1 MRISCKQLNDN
12 AVHDGITT
20 SKEKDIRTLL
30 YFLTIKGYTY
40 KKEDAVHNMELV
52 RRADMESII
61 RRFEKRL
68 VISRFAVEWLYK
80 LVKDKV
86 IEDSDTEKTA
96 VQFSVVELLNQVKAN
111 AQSLLGELDDLQLED
126 VEEALLYLSKIGA
139 LKLEGGFL
147 VLYNA
152 MNIRRIK
159 DNKSRYK
166 QDDYR
171 MLNEFYKQK
180 IQQVHIVGEYA
191 NLMVKDYNSALQYV
205 QDYFQMDYKKFVTK
219 YFKGERISEI
229 QHNLTPQKYKQLF
242 GQLSKRQMEI
252 VADKDSRC
260 IVVAAGP
267 GSGKT
272 RVLVHKLASLLLLE
286 DVKHEQLLM
295 LTFSRAA
302 ATEFKQRLMELIGN
316 AAHFVEIK
324 TFHSY

>member
-1 MRISCKQLNDN
+1 
-12 AVHDGITT
+12 
-20 SKEKDIRTLL
+20 
-30 YFLTIKGYTY
+30 
-40 KKEDAVHNMELV
+40 
-52 RRADMESII
+52 MESII

-171 MLNEFYKQK
+171 MLNEF
-180 IQQVHIVGEYA
+180 
-191 NLMVKDYNSALQYV
+191 
-205 QDYFQMDYKKFVTK
+205 T
-219 YFKGERISEI
+219 
-229 QHNLTPQKYKQLF
+229 
-242 GQLSKRQMEI
+242 
-252 VADKDSRC
+252 SR
-260 IVVAAGP
+260 
-267 GSGKT
+267 K
-272 RVLVHKLASLLLLE
+272 
-286 DVKHEQLLM
+286 
-295 LTFSRAA
+295 FSRY
-302 ATEFKQRLMELIGN
+302 TLWVSMLI
-316 AAHFVEIK
+316 
-324 TFHSY
+324 

>member
-1 MRISCKQLNDN
+1 
-12 AVHDGITT
+12 
-20 SKEKDIRTLL
+20 
-30 YFLTIKGYTY
+30 
-40 KKEDAVHNMELV
+40 MELV

-180 IQQVHIVGEYA
+180 IQQVHIV
-191 NLMVKDYNSALQYV
+191 VS
-205 QDYFQMDYKKFVTK
+205 
-219 YFKGERISEI
+219 
-229 QHNLTPQKYKQLF
+229 
-242 GQLSKRQMEI
+242 
-252 VADKDSRC
+252 
-260 IVVAAGP
+260 
-267 GSGKT
+267 
-272 RVLVHKLASLLLLE
+272 
-286 DVKHEQLLM
+286 M
-295 LTFSRAA
+295 L
-302 ATEFKQRLMELIGN
+302 I
-316 AAHFVEIK
+316 
-324 TFHSY
+324 